1 MLAVL
6 APLLCCAIPARAET
20 PRLALS
26 PCRLKGGLQA
36 NCGKFEVSEDRKKP
50 DGRRLSL
57 RVAVVP
63 ALARAPQPDPLF
75 MLAGGPGQ
83 AATEALPELI
93 TAAFERV
100 HRTRDI
106 VLIDQRG
113 TGHSS
118 PLKCE
123 LIEPDAPLAQ
133 RIADPGFP
141 AERLEACLKGYDTDP
156 RLYTTSIAME
166 DLDEV
171 RRALGYS
178 AINLWGGSY
187 GTRAALVYLREHGEA
202 VRSIILDGVA
212 PPTLRLPLSFAADAQ
227 RALDRLF
234 VACAG
239 ERACAKAW
247 PDLPA
252 RFQQLLDRLETA
264 PPTVTVADPLTG
276 APVALSIQRDV
287 MTSVLRSV
295 LYQPGMAVLIPLVIA
310 RAEGGDFGPLV
321 ALAAGI
327 DEASRDSLALG
338 MMLSVV
344 CTEDL
349 PRISEEEGV
358 EATRGTFL
366 KDGVLRSFR
375 QGCAVWPR
383 GEAPANVSAPVQSHA
398 PVLLLSGEVDPVTPP
413 AWAEEAAKTLPE
425 SRHFIVPGV
434 GHGASAIGCV
444 PRLIAQFL
452 DAADATTLDG
462 ACVESQK
469 RPPFFVS
476 FAGPTP

>member
-6 APLLCCAIPARAET
+6 APLLCCATPARAET
-20 PRLALS
+20 PRLTLS

-36 NCGKFEVSEDRKKP
+36 SCGSFEVSEDRKRP
-50 DGRRLSL
+50 EGRRLSL

-123 LIEPDAPLAQ
+123 LIDPDAPLAK

-141 AERLEACLKGYDTDP
+141 AERLEACLKGYDADP

-171 RRALGYS
+171 RRALGYG
-178 AINLWGGSY
+178 AIDLWGGSY
-187 GTRAALVYLREHGEA
+187 GTRAALVYLREHGET

-234 VACAG
+234 LACAG
-239 ERACAKAW
+239 EEACAKAW

-252 RFQQLLDRLETA
+252 RFQRLLGRLEAA
-264 PPTVTVADPLTG
+264 PP
-276 APVALSIQRDV
+276 R
-287 MTSVLRSV
+287 
-295 LYQPGMAVLIPLVIA
+295 
-310 RAEGGDFGPLV
+310 
-321 ALAAGI
+321 
-327 DEASRDSLALG
+327 
-338 MMLSVV
+338 
-344 CTEDL
+344 
-349 PRISEEEGV
+349 
-358 EATRGTFL
+358 
-366 KDGVLRSFR
+366 
-375 QGCAVWPR
+375 
-383 GEAPANVSAPVQSHA
+383 
-398 PVLLLSGEVDPVTPP
+398 
-413 AWAEEAAKTLPE
+413 
-425 SRHFIVPGV
+425 
-434 GHGASAIGCV
+434 
-444 PRLIAQFL
+444 
-452 DAADATTLDG
+452 
-462 ACVESQK
+462 
-469 RPPFFVS
+469 
-476 FAGPTP
+476 